1 MMHRKVTYTQDEWFH
16 IYASSDNPAIGPS
29 PNGTAKIFMRNN
41 PDHGPQDFVTVRKDD
56 PDGYTPDENGAMQKM
71 MHLLNDEMKADP
83 VTVHDF

>member
-1 MMHRKVTYTQDEWFH
+1 M
-16 IYASSDNPAIGPS
+16 
-29 PNGTAKIFMRNN
+29 
-41 PDHGPQDFVTVRKDD
+41 TVRKDD